1 MAGYIPTWLGRV
13 EHLTR
18 VGRGVHGKS
27 RRAVTLSSGK
37 MSATMVSVTL
47 GAIPWASGARYVRC
61 TRTDFPPQT
70 RPPFQS
76 SRRCVAGTVKFVK
89 SRNSSGERTRCLE
102 SARNWLQ
109 ISLPGPTRAVA
120 LAAGTEDGVW
130 SRWSCVERDYPE
142 ESSHSPPPSAR
153 LHSYSPPFDLHVGSN
168 CGAAGPGKASP
179 GTSSA
184 PTAAP
189 RHSCIT
195 TLPASLAPS
204 NTCKY
209 NTNTNTIARKNKNT
223 DKSTHRD
230 VAC

>member
-1 MAGYIPTWLGRV
+1 M
-13 EHLTR
+13 
-18 VGRGVHGKS
+18 
-27 RRAVTLSSGK
+27 TLSSGK

-47 GAIPWASGARYVRC
+47 GAIPWALCARYVRC

-89 SRNSSGERTRCLE
+89 SRNSSGERVVSRVRETGCRYHSPVTPVRWHWLP
-102 SARNWLQ
+102 ARRTVC
-109 ISLPGPTRAVA
+109 G
-120 LAAGTEDGVW
+120 AGGAVW
-130 SRWSCVERDYPE
+130 SLERDYPE